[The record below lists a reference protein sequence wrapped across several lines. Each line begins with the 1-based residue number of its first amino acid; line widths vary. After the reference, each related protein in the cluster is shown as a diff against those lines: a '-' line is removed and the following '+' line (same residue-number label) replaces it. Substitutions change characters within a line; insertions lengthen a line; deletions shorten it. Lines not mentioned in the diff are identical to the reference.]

1 MKHFRNLILIT
12 VVFAFVFAS
21 FVYADVKYIG
31 EDKKTL
37 GDWPG
42 KYGKNGAMVFQPA
55 EDIKDLK
62 DITKFDDKS
71 NQRWNWANPTADKR
85 GAIYPTDMKS
95 RAGSCMFNNPNTVIT
110 LETKLKGYQIAVYA
124 VDWDSTARSESFTGY
139 QGAKAPADPDVTIK
153 NPEFNAGMYE
163 IWTVTGT
170 DPFNLKIDFVSG
182 ANWVITGIFIDATG
196 ASVDAND
203 KLATTWG
210 DIKK

>member
-1 MKHFRNLILIT
+1 MKYCRSLIFVTI
-12 VVFAFVFAS
+12 VFAFVFAS
-21 FVYADVKYIG
+21 FTHAAVKYVG

-42 KYGKNGAMVFQPA
+42 KYGKNGALVFAPA
-55 EDIKDLK
+55 NLYDMK
-62 DITKFDDKS
+62 DISKFDDMK
-71 NQRWNWANPTADKR
+71 NLRWDWANPTADKR
-85 GAIYPTDMKS
+85 GAVYPADPGK
-95 RAGSCMFNNPNTVIT
+95 RAGSCMYNNPNTVLT
-110 LETKLKGYQIAVYA
+110 LETKLKGYQVAVYA

-139 QGAKAPADPDVTIK
+139 QGGTAPKVPDVTIK
-153 NPEFNAGMYE
+153 NPDFNAGIYE

-196 ASVDAND
+196 AAVEANG

-210 DIKK
+210 DLKK